1 MAPTGGPHVRL
12 ARRARRWQ
20 LGAMTPSQGI
30 RRAIADFCAREHAAQ
45 TRLLAE
51 LVKEPSDNPPGDC
64 ARHAE
69 RAAALLEQ
77 LGLRVERHPVPA
89 DLVQANGMVSATNLI
104 VRERFG
110 AGPTI
115 ALNAHG
121 DVVPPGEGWTAA
133 PYGAEIRDG
142 WMYGRG
148 VAVSKSDFATYAY
161 ALLALKSLG
170 APLAGT
176 VELHLTYDEEAGG
189 AIGPK
194 WLLEQGLSEPDF
206 AISAGFSYGIVTA
219 HNGCLHLEVLI
230 TGRSAHAARPATGHD
245 ALEGAARVLNAL
257 YAHRRDL
264 VNIHSAVPGI
274 DSPTLVVGLIRGG
287 INTNVVPD
295 AVALRLDR
303 RIIPE
308 EDSAEVER
316 RLGRLIQDRVAGL
329 PGIGCEVRRIMLAEP
344 LKPVGGVERLARPLQ
359 RSAEAVFGE
368 PIPIHGVPLYTDA
381 RHYAAAG
388 IPTVL
393 YGAGPRTLTEANA
406 HGADER
412 LPLADLRRAT
422 EAVTLSL
429 LDLLS
434 GR

>member
-1 MAPTGGPHVRL
+1 MRRKRDV
-12 ARRARRWQ
+12 RRAV
-20 LGAMTPSQGI
+20 AE
-30 RRAIADFCAREHAAQ
+30 FCAREHGAQ
-45 TRLLAE
+45 ARLLAE
-51 LVKEPSDNPPGDC
+51 LVKVPSDNPPGDC
-64 ARHAE
+64 TRHAE
-69 RAAALLEQ
+69 AAAALLEE
-77 LGLRVERHPVPA
+77 LGLAVERHPVPD
-89 DLVQANGMVSATNLI
+89 DLVRANGMVSATNLI

-110 AGPTI
+110 AGPTV

-121 DVVPPGEGWTAA
+121 DVVPPGDGWSSD

-161 ALLALKSLG
+161 ALFALKSLG
-170 APLAGT
+170 APLAGA

-194 WLLEQGLSEPDF
+194 WLLEQGLTEPDF

-219 HNGCLHLEVLI
+219 HNGCLHLEALVS
-230 TGRSAHAARPATGHD
+230 GKSAHAARPETGHD
-245 ALEGAARVLNAL
+245 ALEAAARVLAAL
-257 YAHRRDL
+257 YQHRKHL
-264 VNIHSAVPGI
+264 GEIHSAVPGI
-274 DSPTLVVGLIRGG
+274 TSPTLVVGLIRGG

-295 AVALRLDR
+295 AVTLRLDR

-316 RLGRLIQDRVAGL
+316 DLARLIRESVADL
-329 PGIGCEVRRIMLAEP
+329 PGIGCAVRRIMLAEP
-344 LKPVGGVERLARPLQ
+344 LQPVPGLERLALPLQ
-359 RSAEAVFGE
+359 RNAEAVFGE
-368 PIPIHGVPLYTDA
+368 PIATYGVPLYTDA

-406 HGADER
+406 HAADER
-412 LPLADLRRAT
+412 LPLADLCKAT
-422 EAVTLSL
+422 EVVALTL
-429 LDLLS
+429 LDLLAA
-434 GR
+434 G